1 MDTAGQLPGNNMA
14 TALGDEAPAWQPKMH
29 LHLALRKAPAQG
41 RQRKCLEIQGV
52 EAPAQLGVEAPA
64 ANPRRE
70 NVARNDPAN
79 RQWLAKYCG
88 EVLGWAA

>member
-1 MDTAGQLPGNNMA
+1 MTRSCTKSNIILFSSDSTV
-14 TALGDEAPAWQPKMH
+14 TSYD
-29 LHLALRKAPAQG
+29 APAQG